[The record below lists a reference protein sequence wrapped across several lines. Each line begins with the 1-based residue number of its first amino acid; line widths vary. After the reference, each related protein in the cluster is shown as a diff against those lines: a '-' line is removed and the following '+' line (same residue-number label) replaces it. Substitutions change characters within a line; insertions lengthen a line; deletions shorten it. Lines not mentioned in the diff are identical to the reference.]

1 MAIKV
6 SKFIELLKNWTLSLR
21 KLDVTSTSYRAALA
35 TTSLPPSSVF
45 DYTKIYYTPCLRCLS
60 GDPIYKKKKK
70 KKKISKT
77 CDSLEI
83 GGTQILFLFKKKLL

>member
-35 TTSLPPSSVF
+35 TTLLPPSSVF
-45 DYTKIYYTPCLRCLS
+45 DYTKIVNNKWKNTR
-60 GDPIYKKKKK
+60 
-70 KKKISKT
+70 KINFNFT
-77 CDSLEI
+77 C
-83 GGTQILFLFKKKLL
+83 